1 MILSYAE
8 LLVMIILTSL
18 SQILI
23 KAGSGKIVTERG
35 IGLLIKSFLNPYLI
49 IGTALVLVAPFLY
62 FSALSRLDLNAAFSF
77 NGLGYILV
85 IILGRFVL
93 KEKIT
98 ALHIAGGLF
107 ILTGFVIWNM
117 GAGLF

>member
-1 MILSYAE
+1 MIHSYVK

-18 SQILI
+18 SQIFI
-23 KAGSGKIVTERG
+23 KAGSGKIVTGRG
-35 IGLLIKSFLNPYLI
+35 TGMLIKTFLNPYLI
-49 IGTALVLVAPFLY
+49 TGTVLVMAAPFLY

-98 ALHIAGGLF
+98 VLHIAGGLF
-107 ILTGFVIWNM
+107 ILTGFVIWNT